1 MRTAALCSLAL
12 LLLHTSAHGQE
23 RIPAFSLERLELDNS
38 AKGSLT
44 LASGLAMQKHQYRVF
59 GALHYQHRPL
69 LLRVEGL
76 GAEPVDLDVV
86 AGRFSIHLGG
96 AYAIID
102 GLEIGLQIPVV
113 VYQGGEDLSGVGLR
127 QPEAFGFGAPILN
140 ARWAFLRKAAG
151 MPFDLAIDLA
161 VPIPIG
167 SDRALANDPAF
178 GLIPRASAGF
188 EIQRVRVSAELGFK
202 IRAPAPVIGDRTLG
216 SEFTWGLGAALN
228 VTDAFRLEAALKSY
242 LSFTNQPA
250 GFELLGGARYTIGAL
265 ELFLLGGPG
274 LGTAPGTP
282 AFRLVLGAAA
292 ASSAKPKADQKP
304 APRPEPKP
312 EPKPASVVAKAE
324 PCVEGSG
331 YDLKQCPDLDA
342 DGDGVKNG
350 VDGCPMEPEDKDDFK
365 DGDGC
370 PEDDNDSDGIPDAA
384 DKCPN
389 EAGVPEKQGCPFRD
403 QDKDGIED
411 SADACVDVPG
421 VPEFRGCPPQDQ
433 DKDGVFDNVDN
444 CPTEAGPTENQG
456 CPAKKKQ
463 LVVITK
469 EKLVIKD
476 KVYFDTGK
484 ATIQKRS
491 DILLTQIADVLKAHP
506 EITKVRIEGHTDS
519 TGSAETNRKLSASRA
534 NAVRDFLMK
543 KGVTPDRLTAQGFG
557 PDRPAA
563 SNDTREGRDA
573 NRRVEFLIGD
583 EQPQLQP
590 LDDDLAPLPTDKK
603 PEGSK

>member
-12 LLLHTSAHGQE
+12 LLVHTSAHAQD
-23 RIPAFSLERLELDNS
+23 RVPAFSLERLELDNS

-76 GAEPVDLDVV
+76 GGEPVDAAVV

-96 AYAIID
+96 AYAIVD

-113 VYQGGEDLSGVGLR
+113 VYQGGDDLSGVGLR
-127 QPEAFGFGAPILN
+127 QPDAFGFGAPVVN
-140 ARWAFLRKAAG
+140 ARWAFLRKTAG
-151 MPFDLAIDLA
+151 MPFDMAVDLA

-167 SDRALANDPAF
+167 SETALANDPAF
-178 GLIPRASAGF
+178 GLIPRVSAG
-188 EIQRVRVSAELGFK
+188 VDVSMLRLSGELGFK

-228 VTDAFRLEAALKSY
+228 FSEAFRLEAALKSY
-242 LSFTNQPA
+242 VSLTGVPA

-274 LGTAPGTP
+274 LNNAPGTP
-282 AFRLVLGAAA
+282 AFRIVLGAAA
-292 ASSAKPKADQKP
+292 ASTARPKA
-304 APRPEPKP
+304 EPKP
-312 EPKPASVVAKAE
+312 EPRPEPVVAKVD

-365 DGDGC
+365 DDDGC
-370 PEDDNDSDGIPDAA
+370 PEADNDSDGIPDPA

-389 EAGVPEKQGCPFRD
+389 EPGVPEKQGCPFRD
-403 QDKDGIED
+403 RDKDGIED
-411 SADACVDVPG
+411 SADACPDQPG

-444 CPTEAGPTENQG
+444 CPTEPGPAENQG
-456 CPAKKKQ
+456 CPQKKKQ
-463 LVVITK
+463 LVIITK

-476 KVYFDTGK
+476 KVYFNIAK

-519 TGSAETNRKLSASRA
+519 TGSAETNRKLSAARA
-534 NAVRDFLMK
+534 SAVRDFLMK

-563 SNDTREGRDA
+563 SNDTKEGREA

-583 EQPQLQP
+583 EQPALQP
-590 LDDDLAPLPTDKK
+590 MDDDLAPLPTEKK
-603 PEGSK
+603 TEGAK